1 MYNKNIDI
9 QQRVEQHH
17 KFVCEHYPES
27 QILGVFLYGSQNYD
41 LDTPFSDVDTK
52 AIYIP
57 TFEELLFKQPV
68 SKELHLPNGEHC
80 EVKDI
85 REFVKNLYKQN
96 INFVEVLF
104 TEYFVLSVKFSDY
117 WNETFIE
124 NREDIARY
132 DINKAIHSMS
142 HQASH
147 TLKQAGNGTN
157 PCKKLADVARLIYF
171 LQRYLRGEDYLDCL
185 RPTGDDHDRIFNLK
199 TQPKNIESYESTI
212 EMFKMIIDY
221 YKQADYEYYNCEDV
235 QKELESM
242 IKKSI
247 MKMIKLIS

>member
-57 TFEELLFKQPV
+57 TFEEVVFNQPI

-96 INFVEVLF
+96 INFVEILF
-104 TEYFVLSVKFSDY
+104 TDYKVINELYKDLWYEVFYEYRD
-117 WNETFIE
+117 
-124 NREDIARY
+124 DIARY
-132 DINKAIHSMS
+132 DVNKAILSMS
-142 HQASH
+142 HQAYH
-147 TLKQAGNGTN
+147 TLKQAENGAN
-157 PCKKLADVARLIYF
+157 PCKKLANVARLIYF
-171 LQRYLRGEDYLDCL
+171 LQRYLKGEDYLDCL
-185 RPTGDDHDRIFNLK
+185 RPEGTDHNRIYKLK
-199 TQPKNIESYESTI
+199 TQPKTIASYETTI
-212 EMFKMIIDY
+212 EMFKMILEY
-221 YKQADYEYYNCEDV
+221 YKEANYEYYNCEDI

>member
-1 MYNKNIDI
+1 MYSKNIDV

-57 TFEELLFKQPV
+57 TFEEVVFNQPI

-104 TEYFVLSVKFSDY
+104 TDY
-117 WNETFIE
+117 KVINELYK
-124 NREDIARY
+124 D
-132 DINKAIHSMS
+132 
-142 HQASH
+142 
-147 TLKQAGNGTN
+147 LW
-157 PCKKLADVARLIYF
+157 
-171 LQRYLRGEDYLDCL
+171 
-185 RPTGDDHDRIFNLK
+185 
-199 TQPKNIESYESTI
+199 YEV
-212 EMFKMIIDY
+212 F
-221 YKQADYEYYNCEDV
+221 YEYRTSGNT
-235 QKELESM
+235 
-242 IKKSI
+242 SI
-247 MKMIKLIS
+247 DS

>member
-17 KFVCEHYPES
+17 RFVCEHYPEN

-57 TFEELLFKQPV
+57 TFEEVVFEKPI

-104 TEYFVLSVKFSDY
+104 TDYKVINELYKDLWYEVFYEYRD
-117 WNETFIE
+117 
-124 NREDIARY
+124 DIARY
-132 DINKAIHSMS
+132 DVHKAVHSMS
-142 HQASH
+142 HQAAH
-147 TLKQAGNGTN
+147 TLQQAENGAN
-157 PCKKLADVARLIYF
+157 PCKKIANVARLIYF
-171 LQRYLRGEDYLDCL
+171 LQRYLKGEDYLDCL
-185 RPTGDDHDRIFNLK
+185 RPEGVDHDRIFNLK
-199 TQPKNIESYESTI
+199 TQPKMISSYEVTI
-212 EMFKMIIDY
+212 EMFKMILDY
-221 YKQADYEYYNCEDV
+221 YKQANYEYYNCEEV

-242 IKKSI
+242 MKKSI

>member
-1 MYNKNIDI
+1 MYSRNIDI

-57 TFEELLFKQPV
+57 TFEEVVFNQPI

-80 EVKDI
+80 EIKDI

-104 TEYFVLSVKFSDY
+104 TDYFVL
-117 WNETFIE
+117 NETFKDIWE
-124 NREDIARY
+124 ETFMQYKEDIARY
-132 DINKAIHSMS
+132 DVNKAVLSMS
-142 HQASH
+142 HQAYH
-147 TLKQAGNGTN
+147 TLKQAENGTN
-157 PCKKLADVARLIYF
+157 PCKKLASVARLIYF
-171 LQRYLRGEDYLDCL
+171 LQRYLKGEDYLDCL
-185 RPTGDDHDRIFNLK
+185 RPVENDHNRIYKLK
-199 TQPKNIESYESTI
+199 TQPKTIASYETTI
-212 EMFKMIIDY
+212 EMFKMILDY
-221 YKQADYEYYNCEDV
+221 YKQANYEYYNCEDI

-247 MKMIKLIS
+247 IKMIKLIS